1 MDVQLNPL
9 LHASIATAIVAITV
23 MAILAAA
30 GVFGPRGLS
39 QAPYRGCPLA
49 PGDLLV
55 ALGIYLAGII
65 LFQGIAL
72 AVFGDAIR
80 DSTLSSRQIAWM
92 GLLSVMLTHLPVALW
107 TVWRAGLN
115 RRAQRTLGLLPR
127 AHPLAEI
134 GLGALALIAVAPLVH
149 LAMLIGQMIA
159 VGLFD
164 VHPDPLAHETLVQM
178 RQAPDAVSIAI
189 ILVVVLLAAP
199 LLEEIVFR
207 GLMHNVLA
215 HLLGERHRWTII
227 LIASIIFTLVHAGI
241 VGTYGLGGLFVLS
254 ITLGWLYERTGS
266 LWPPIVLHLLFNA
279 VNTLIAFAIEHP
291 LPEAGG

>member
-1 MDVQLNPL
+1 MDAQLNQL
-9 LHASIATAIVAITV
+9 LHASIATAIVAITAV
-23 MAILAAA
+23 AILAAA

-49 PGDLLV
+49 PVDLLV
-55 ALGIYLAGII
+55 ALGIYLTGII
-65 LFQGIAL
+65 VFQGIAL
-72 AVFGDAIR
+72 AVFGDAVR
-80 DSTLSSRQIAWM
+80 DSTLGSRQIAWM
-92 GLLSVMLTHLPVALW
+92 SLLSVMLSHLPVALW

-134 GLGALALIAVAPLVH
+134 GLGALALLAVAPLVH
-149 LAMLIGQMIA
+149 LAMLVGQMIA
-159 VGLFD
+159 IGLFD

-178 RQAPDAVSIAI
+178 RRTPDTVSIAI
-189 ILVVVLLAAP
+189 ILLVVLLAAP
-199 LLEEIVFR
+199 VLEEIVFR

-215 HLLGERHRWTII
+215 QLLGERHRWMII
-227 LIASIIFTLVHAGI
+227 VIASIIFTLVHAGI

-279 VNTLIAFAIEHP
+279 VNTLIAFAIEYP
-291 LPEAGG
+291 LPDAGG